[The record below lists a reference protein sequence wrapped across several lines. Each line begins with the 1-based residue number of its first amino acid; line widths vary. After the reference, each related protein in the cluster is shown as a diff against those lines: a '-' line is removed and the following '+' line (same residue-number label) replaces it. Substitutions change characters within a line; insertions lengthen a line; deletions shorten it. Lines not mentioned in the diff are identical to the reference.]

1 MQHQAAQ
8 LRTKARG
15 FPLPVAQQADRGD
28 DQRRLAQAAGVFFD
42 LDVGQCLQGL
52 AQAHVVGQ
60 DTAQAVGAQ
69 KLQPVQALLL
79 VGAQLG
85 LQAGRHWYRWQ
96 LDVAAKRLS
105 QLLQGLCT
113 CPHRPF
119 AQADGSTQRIQTREF
134 EAVARKIMAA
144 LAHQFQQRL

>member
-1 MQHQAAQ
+1 M
-8 LRTKARG
+8 
-15 FPLPVAQQADRGD
+15 
-28 DQRRLAQAAGVFFD
+28 
-42 LDVGQCLQGL
+42 
-52 AQAHVVGQ
+52 
-60 DTAQAVGAQ
+60 GAQ

-85 LQAGRHWYRWQ
+85 LQAGRHWYLWQ
-96 LDVAAKRLS
+96 LDVAAERLS

-113 CPHRPF
+113 GPHRPF